1 MVDYTS
7 SNLQGAST
15 EFNNIVSKLNDTK
28 NSALSN
34 LQVDASA
41 ASSTLSTQLSGV
53 NTELRSLVPE
63 PVSIPNINLQS
74 QLSSLSGITDPVQS
88 ANLLASITT
97 NFGTELSASGFD
109 LDTLVS
115 SAKTAVDG
123 GKSLSFDIPNFEK
136 SADGVSAAV
145 QKAVAVKL
153 PSIDPISETA
163 ATFTENTNLTSL
175 KTLATESVKSVS
187 TILPTEDGS
196 QYTITKKTTK
206 ITQKS
211 ITAEVTT
218 AADAIEGVGEEL
230 KRKNISK
237 VGFVSRPI
245 NITESV
251 LLDDVSSG
259 VDGPVIDLKQIPT
272 KVRSVTGFDEDGR
285 RRFIIEEPLNKA
297 QVGKFDTF
305 TVSGKEILI
314 SETLRS
320 YIEAPASKSKG
331 IEGLSFIVRY
341 VTNSTY
347 DPTYNV

>member
-1 MVDYTS
+1 MNLTTS
-7 SNLQGAST
+7 GLAGTN
-15 EFNNIVSKLNDTK
+15 EKYNNILKKIDTTTETMK
-28 NSALSN
+28 SQA
-34 LQVDASA
+34 QVDASVA
-41 ASSTLSTQLSGV
+41 TSAISSELSGLEG
-53 NTELRSLVPE
+53 ELRSLVPA
-63 PVSIPNINLQS
+63 SATLPNINLQS
-74 QLSSLSGITDPVQS
+74 QLSSLSGIIDPTQS
-88 ANLLASITT
+88 ANLLASITSS
-97 NFGTELSASGFD
+97 FGTELSDSGFN

-115 SAKTAVDG
+115 SAKTAVEG

-136 SADGVSAAV
+136 SADGVSTAV

-153 PSIDPISETA
+153 PSTDSITETA
-163 ATFTENTNLTSL
+163 ATFKENTNLTDL
-175 KTLATESVKSVS
+175 KTLATKSVKSVS

-272 KVRSVTGFDEDGR
+272 KVRSVKGFDEDGR
-285 RRFIIEEPLNKA
+285 RRFIVEEPLNKA
-297 QVGKFDTF
+297 QIGKFDTF